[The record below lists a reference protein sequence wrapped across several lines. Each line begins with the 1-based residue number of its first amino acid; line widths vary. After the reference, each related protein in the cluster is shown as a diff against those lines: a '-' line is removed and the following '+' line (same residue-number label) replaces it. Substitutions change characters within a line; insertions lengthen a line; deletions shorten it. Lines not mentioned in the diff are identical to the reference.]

1 MRWTVWLFQVRNLGR
16 VGAKKNPAAGTAGLR
31 SLGFHSHWARGV
43 MPLFWIVHRVNGE
56 PRVYITEASSPMY
69 ARLEGAKAGILN
81 PADFVEMHALDDA
94 TARKIPK
101 TMRGRLLTQEEVQS
115 WLDRME
121 A

>member
-1 MRWTVWLFQVRNLGR
+1 M
-16 VGAKKNPAAGTAGLR
+16 
-31 SLGFHSHWARGV
+31 SFHAHWARGV

-94 TARKIPK
+94 TARRIPK